1 MTKPISRSDL
11 RVIAKAFRARFGCKN
26 KLRFNVINAYER
38 FPSLFPNVV
47 TQIIDDDDDSCMPS
61 NIPSSCTLS
70 SDGTLEIRIRQ
81 KVYDGACDGVGGYRA
96 HILHEM
102 CHAILIMMGFSP
114 IMGRAFKNNQIEPY
128 RSMEWQAKALAGEI
142 LVPYERTKGMS
153 VKQIMAYCGV
163 SKACAKMRLKLDVEN
178 AQ

>member
-1 MTKPISRSDL
+1 MDYMTKPISRSDL

-70 SDGTLEIRIRQ
+70 SDGT
-81 KVYDGACDGVGGYRA
+81 VGGYRA